1 MSLCGCMAL
10 VSSWPRCVSP
20 PALRSR
26 LTHPPPQAAYNLN
39 GHIERHAA
47 DTYTA
52 HLERHGD
59 ELREKPAPNVA
70 MTYYAEEQS
79 LLVETLYDVFVA
91 IRNDELEH
99 AEEVDRLEQDYGVL
113 GTCLSPMPEVSE
125 ECDIR

>member
-1 MSLCGCMAL
+1 MA
-10 VSSWPRCVSP
+10 V
-20 PALRSR
+20 
-26 LTHPPPQAAYNLN
+26 
-39 GHIERHAA
+39 
-47 DTYTA
+47 
-52 HLERHGD
+52 
-59 ELREKPAPNVA
+59 
-70 MTYYAEEQS
+70 TYYAEEQS